1 MRNKSKS
8 ELTKQ
13 LEELKKDL
21 SNLRVQQHSSKTAR
35 VARIGTV
42 RKDIARVLT
51 VMNQDT
57 KRKLRTHYA
66 AKGGVQPVDLRE
78 KKTRAI
84 RRKLTPAQASRV
96 TVKQAKKD
104 ANFPMRTY
112 AVKA

>member
-1 MRNKSKS
+1 M
-8 ELTKQ
+8 
-13 LEELKKDL
+13 
-21 SNLRVQQHSSKTAR
+21 RVQQNSSKTAR
-35 VARIGTV
+35 VSRIGTV

-51 VMNQDT
+51 VINQDT
-57 KRKLRTHYA
+57 KTKLRAHY
-66 AKGGVQPVDLRE
+66 AKGGKLPVDLRE

>member
-1 MRNKSKS
+1 
-8 ELTKQ
+8 
-13 LEELKKDL
+13 LKKDL
-21 SNLRVQQHSSKTAR
+21 SNLRVQQNSSKTAR
-35 VARIGTV
+35 VSRIGTV

-51 VMNQDT
+51 VINQDT
-57 KRKLRTHYA
+57 KTKLRAHYN
-66 AKGGVQPVDLRE
+66 AKGGKLPVDLRE

>member
-1 MRNKSKS
+1 MV
-8 ELTKQ
+8 TQ
-13 LEELKKDL
+13 LEGLKKDL
-21 SNLRVQQHSSKTAR
+21 SQLRTVQKKNDKSAR

-57 KRKLRTHYA
+57 KSKLREHFS
-66 AKGGVQPVDLRE
+66 KQGGALPIDLRE

-84 RRKLTPAQASRV
+84 RKRLTPAQASKV

>member
-1 MRNKSKS
+1 MV
-8 ELTKQ
+8 TQ
-13 LEELKKDL
+13 LEGLKKDL
-21 SNLRVQQHSSKTAR
+21 SQLRTVQKKNDKSAR

-57 KRKLRTHYA
+57 KSKLREHFSTQ
-66 AKGGVQPVDLRE
+66 GGALPIDLRE

-84 RRKLTPAQASRV
+84 RKRLTPAQASKV